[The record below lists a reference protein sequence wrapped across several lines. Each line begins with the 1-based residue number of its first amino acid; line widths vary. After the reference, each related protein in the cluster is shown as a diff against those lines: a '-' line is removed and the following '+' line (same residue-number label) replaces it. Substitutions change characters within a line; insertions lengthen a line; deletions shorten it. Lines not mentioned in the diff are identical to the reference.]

1 MNMDLRRTSWKNS
14 LKANGRTKQNSFG
27 SMEWDF
33 SESSSTTESPP
44 TIGSPSPPTTPTGR
58 KRTIE
63 RSPSIKFSNED
74 KVVRIPRKESVMN
87 HPISLKINPY
97 SQYTSFQQSSSIIDS
112 DMLAIL
118 PAPSSR
124 EEEDDEE
131 DDIPEE
137 EPSPDDEKTND
148 ELDGVT
154 KESRP
159 PKDGSTITKEDGTE
173 EEKEPLQE
181 QTAISLEKEDIPYI
195 APRPRAYTA
204 GASISTEKFDTLSL
218 SSLKRYTSVTSLVS
232 NAMDRVN
239 HAVIPIRKSEVI
251 KLQIFVTVLFL
262 LIVLFVGTA
271 HVTHYRHVGE
281 MRLFGRVKLE
291 ESLGRIF
298 IFNAEDALTVE
309 AELGGQFTQG
319 VHPYPCKNTQN
330 TKKGSSSFNLTDSSL
345 KNEELSPKKEDNICI
360 EWKNQARLE
369 MKKSLLKEGMNCYS
383 LHWQSLHEDVSPIDC
398 FPVGKDHGHWYGGGE
413 TAGAAWP
420 LDKGQIRNSPF
431 VTGDEDNTEW
441 GNVIKK
447 YFLNSKGF
455 SLTIEDHTPLFVSMN
470 ESKFCIQA
478 RFDNFAYYYHR
489 FNLPRLNYT
498 ICVEQDIKT
507 RSPFGNST
515 LKNEGFPVSHDLLE
529 KYIEEVLGRRKFQND
544 NDRGYLLLDHRWQK
558 YMGDFEFNNKAFPD
572 IKKTLQIIKDSGFQ
586 LVLTVNPY
594 VSTESKNFRVG
605 VQKEIF
611 VKERNSPKNVPA
623 LTWFDNI
630 PSTAFLDITNNM
642 TVQWLQTR
650 LEKLSKTL
658 NNEALFYLDIGNTF
672 HVPTYFNFSV
682 PLDNPDLYG
691 EHFTKHV
698 MDQVPVIGVSGASSK
713 RPKAP
718 AFVFLSTPKSNWSNL
733 QTIIPKIQPPT
744 LYPLTKISKVAK
756 KLKSIRKDIVNP
768 CLLTFSNGAMQ
779 TSLPV
784 IRPLWMLN
792 PNDSVALTIDDQ
804 FMIGDSILVA
814 PVLEEGKR
822 KRDIYLPT
830 GSGKKAIWKSGF
842 NGGNFFKGGR
852 WLRDVEAKL
861 EDVMFFIRQKN
872 DTLPEL

>member
-1 MNMDLRRTSWKNS
+1 MFKNS
-14 LKANGRTKQNSFG
+14 
-27 SMEWDF
+27 
-33 SESSSTTESPP
+33 
-44 TIGSPSPPTTPTGR
+44 R
-58 KRTIE
+58 KRKKLRKCAQEIVFEITPPNDDEDFNTI
-63 RSPSIKFSNED
+63 D
-74 KVVRIPRKESVMN
+74 K
-87 HPISLKINPY
+87 LKT
-97 SQYTSFQQSSSIIDS
+97 Q
-112 DMLAIL
+112 
-118 PAPSSR
+118 APSSR

-154 KESRP
+154 KESRS

-298 IFNAEDALTVE
+298 IFNAENALTVE

-330 TKKGSSSFNLTDSSL
+330 TKKGSLSFNLTDSPL

-507 RSPFGNST
+507 VHSKLLPESFWEGHSQKDLDTLQHLLEKPIWQLNS
-515 LKNEGFPVSHDLLE
+515 KNEGFPVSHDLLE

-733 QTIIPKIQPPT
+733 QTIIPKVLHLSVVDYPFVNPGPVGGVPSDPGILVQFELYVRWWQLNTFLPMLHFLQPPT